1 VGGSILSVNVSTK
14 KGEAKRP
21 VPGAVLREA
30 HGIEGD
36 VHAGPGIKQ
45 VSLLAWES
53 VEAQLALM
61 REKGV
66 KCPHAE
72 ELTGEA
78 DAEADEPRAHDP
90 YTLNPGDYAENITVR
105 GVDLKAVAPGDR
117 IEVGPALLEVTR
129 IGKECHQHCAV
140 FKRLGD
146 CVMPREGV
154 FTKVLRGGAIKAG
167 DAVAISAGGQAG

>member
-1 VGGSILSVNVSTK
+1 MGGSVLSVNVSTR

-21 VPGAVLREA
+21 APEALFREA

-36 VHAGPGIKQ
+36 VHAGPGERQ

-66 KCPHAE
+66 ECPKADALARE
-72 ELTGEA
+72 AGGEA
-78 DAEADEPRAHDP
+78 DGRAPHDP
-90 YTLNPGDYAENITVR
+90 YALNPGDYAENITVR
-105 GVDLKAVAPGDR
+105 GVDLKSVAPGDR

-167 DAVAISAGGQAG
+167 DAVAVGAQDG

>member
-1 VGGSILSVNVSTK
+1 MSGTILSVNVSTK

-21 VPGAVLREA
+21 VPEAVLRGA

-36 VHAGPGIKQ
+36 VHAGPGEKQ

-66 KCPHAE
+66 KCPK
-72 ELTGEA
+72 
-78 DAEADEPRAHDP
+78 ADELARKSGTEGAEPEAHDP
-90 YTLNPGDYAENITVR
+90 YTLNPGDYAENLTVQ
-105 GVDLKAVAPGDR
+105 GVDLRKVAPGDG
-117 IEVGPALLEVTR
+117 IEVGDALLEVTR

-154 FTKVLRGGAIKAG
+154 FTKVVRGGRITAG
-167 DAVAISAGGQAG
+167 DAVAVRAGGAAG